1 YESAALAE
9 RVPALVDTAERLGE
23 LTIVVQNLGVLA
35 SADDLRG
42 LVTAVRSRL
51 ASESAVV
58 ALAASI
64 DDKPAVIV
72 GTNEPARARGAKA
85 GQLAKTAAGVL
96 GGGGGGKDD
105 LAQGGG
111 SKVEAIADALDA
123 IRGALQG

>member
-1 YESAALAE
+1 TE
-9 RVPALVDTAERLGE
+9 TAERIGE
-23 LTIVVQNLGVLA
+23 LTVVTQNLGALA

-42 LVTAVRSRL
+42 LVTAVRGRL
-51 ASESAVV
+51 SSEPAVV
-58 ALAASI
+58 ALAADI
-64 DDKPAVIV
+64 DGKPAVIV

-85 GQLAKTAAGVL
+85 GQLAKAAAGIL

-111 SKVEAIADALDA
+111 SKVAAIADALDA